1 MQRGRYII
9 DDPYILIQ
17 TNDHIL
23 LEVRGR
29 YITDDPTIRLHFA
42 KKRKKE
48 KKKSKGRQIR
58 WTVSTSLF
66 IGIKIK

>member
-1 MQRGRYII
+1 MQRGRYIT

-29 YITDDPTIRLHFA
+29 YITNDPTIRLHFA
-42 KKRKKE
+42 KKRKKKE
-48 KKKSKGRQIR
+48 KKNRKEDE
-58 WTVSTSLF
+58 
-66 IGIKIK
+66 